1 MGLADTVTKAYMKD
15 NSVFAD
21 AFNYLIY
28 GGEAVVDPK
37 QLQELDTTE
46 IALPFGSQDED
57 GKQPEEAVQKYRDV
71 LKSAIIKQD
80 DEAAYIL
87 LGIENQTDIHYAMP
101 VRNII
106 YDALQYG
113 KQVADIAAKHRASD
127 GDAKGHSRGEYLSGF
142 YKEDKITPVITL
154 VLHFGANE
162 WDGPLSLHEMMAVKN
177 KNLLNFVQDYQIHLI
192 DPAKLSAEDLE
203 RFSSSLREVIGYIK
217 YSKDKKRLSEF
228 LTDNPRMLIEANA
241 ARVIKAVT
249 NTPLDIPEGA
259 EVIDVC
265 KAVEEMMNESEE
277 RGELR
282 MLVKHNMGTPDE
294 FLESGLG
301 RYLGMVGT
309 NIIYLWLIGLM
320 HRIIN
325 KKIRELPIKYWILII
340 VIPIISIFLLQTML
354 DGFVGSNTYS
364 YVSLGVSLAGIIFIN
379 LAMFNFF
386 ESFEDK
392 IKLKY
397 LETIKQQEQE
407 NYKLLTLSY
416 KQVREF
422 KHDIENQFLVLN
434 DMLENNDTDSAKE
447 YLVKL
452 SSFVRLANRLCYTG
466 NNAVDSIVN
475 IKGSLAQTYGIEF
488 ICKVNIITNIK
499 ADELELCRIIGNA
512 LDNAI
517 EGCQRAGVSHKHIW
531 ISLMEER
538 EKLFIVITN
547 TSDKVDTSVLTST
560 KKEQGLH
567 GIGINSIKSSVD
579 RLGGLV
585 SFDYDD
591 GIFKLNIMVR
601 NCLQI

>member
-1 MGLADTVTKAYMKD
+1 
-15 NSVFAD
+15 
-21 AFNYLIY
+21 
-28 GGEAVVDPK
+28 
-37 QLQELDTTE
+37 
-46 IALPFGSQDED
+46 
-57 GKQPEEAVQKYRDV
+57 
-71 LKSAIIKQD
+71 
-80 DEAAYIL
+80 
-87 LGIENQTDIHYAMP
+87 
-101 VRNII
+101 
-106 YDALQYG
+106 
-113 KQVADIAAKHRASD
+113 
-127 GDAKGHSRGEYLSGF
+127 
-142 YKEDKITPVITL
+142 
-154 VLHFGANE
+154 
-162 WDGPLSLHEMMAVKN
+162 
-177 KNLLNFVQDYQIHLI
+177 
-192 DPAKLSAEDLE
+192 
-203 RFSSSLREVIGYIK
+203 
-217 YSKDKKRLSEF
+217 
-228 LTDNPRMLIEANA
+228 
-241 ARVIKAVT
+241 
-249 NTPLDIPEGA
+249 
-259 EVIDVC
+259 
-265 KAVEEMMNESEE
+265 
-277 RGELR
+277 
-282 MLVKHNMGTPDE
+282 
-294 FLESGLG
+294 
-301 RYLGMVGT
+301 
-309 NIIYLWLIGLM
+309 
-320 HRIIN
+320 
-325 KKIRELPIKYWILII
+325 
-340 VIPIISIFLLQTML
+340 ML

-488 ICKVNIITNIK
+488 ICKVNVITNIK

>member
-1 MGLADTVTKAYMKD
+1 M
-15 NSVFAD
+15 
-21 AFNYLIY
+21 
-28 GGEAVVDPK
+28 P
-37 QLQELDTTE
+37 
-46 IALPFGSQDED
+46 
-57 GKQPEEAVQKYRDV
+57 V
-71 LKSAIIKQD
+71 L
-80 DEAAYIL
+80 
-87 LGIENQTDIHYAMP
+87 IEN
-101 VRNII
+101 II
-106 YDALQYG
+106 EIVN
-113 KQVADIAAKHRASD
+113 VAIEMMLVFLYFSLLSKAKVNKAVL
-127 GDAKGHSRGEYLSGF
+127 YLS
-142 YKEDKITPVITL
+142 YLLSTVI
-154 VLHFGANE
+154 
-162 WDGPLSLHEMMAVKN
+162 
-177 KNLLNFVQDYQIHLI
+177 
-192 DPAKLSAEDLE
+192 LSATVL
-203 RFSSSLREVIGYIK
+203 
-217 YSKDKKRLSEF
+217 
-228 LTDNPRMLIEANA
+228 LTDNILVYLITTIILISSMSFICYDDSIRHKIFWN
-241 ARVIKAVT
+241 I
-249 NTPLDIPEGA
+249 L
-259 EVIDVC
+259 
-265 KAVEEMMNESEE
+265 
-277 RGELR
+277 
-282 MLVKHNMGTPDE
+282 
-294 FLESGLG
+294 FLLIISIG